1 MAVNDSRS
9 MNEDFE
15 QGSIDSTYI
24 QLAPDRGSEIE
35 VLPLERLSWPTYAQA
50 ERHADHPF
58 WESMT
63 ARLPLPRERKTADSG
78 DLRY

>member
-24 QLAPDRGSEIE
+24 QLAPDRGGVIE
-35 VLPLERLSWPTYAQA
+35 VMPLERLQWPTYAQA
-50 ERHADHPF
+50 ERHDESPFFEAHVRKSMHPH
-58 WESMT
+58 EVMT
-63 ARLPLPRERKTADSG
+63 TYGGEQ
-78 DLRY
+78 RY